1 MIDLVLIAGGGI
13 NQEIAPQVQ
22 RIIEAAGVAV
32 NWERFDLVDV
42 QPDEAEER
50 LDEVAAAV
58 RRTGV
63 ALKTRLVA
71 PITGYRNPNVV
82 LRQKLGLY
90 AGVRAV
96 RSLPGLPTR
105 FPGLDLLIIRENTED
120 IYKGLEHEIVPGVV
134 ESLKVVTEA
143 ASERIARFAFYAA
156 ETLGRQHVTFV
167 HKANI
172 MKQSDGLFMR
182 TVRRVAEEHPQ
193 FGYREI
199 IVDAASMQM
208 VLDPYQFDVMLMGN
222 LYGDILSSLG
232 NGLTGGISSSLGVDI
247 GDDARIYE
255 AVHGDAPHIAGE
267 GVANPLPLLTPA
279 GDLLRYLGEDAAAD
293 RIQGAVTTVLERSD
307 TLTPDLG
314 GTATTVEM
322 TDAIIGALG

>member
-13 NQEIAPQVQ
+13 NQEIAPQVP
-22 RIIEAAGVAV
+22 RIIEAAGVQV
-32 NWERFDLVDV
+32 RWDRYDLIDV
-42 QPDEAEER
+42 KPEEAEER

-71 PITGYRNPNVV
+71 PISGYRNPNVV
-82 LRQKLGLY
+82 LRQKLGLF

-143 ASERIARFAFYAA
+143 ASERIARFAFHAA
-156 ETLGRQHVTFV
+156 DVLGREHITFV

-182 TVRRVAEEHPQ
+182 TVRRVAEEHPR

-255 AVHGDAPHIAGE
+255 AVHGDAPHIVGM

-279 GDLLRYLGEDAAAD
+279 GDLLRYLGEDHAAD
-293 RIQGAVTTVLERSD
+293 RIQAAVTEVLEQGEA
-307 TLTPDLG
+307 LTPDLG